1 MNPRPLVAVVDDDAS
16 VCKAL
21 ARLLRF
27 SNIDVLSYSSALDF
41 LENGESHNPD
51 CMVLDIQMPE
61 MNGIELRD
69 RLRTRTRHIPVIFIP
84 AHDDAEAREKALGGG
99 AVAHLHKPFSD
110 GDLLKAVGRALG
122 EEEHKK

>member
-1 MNPRPLVAVVDDDAS
+1 MSIRPLVAVVDDDAS

-21 ARLLRF
+21 TRLLRA

-51 CMVLDIQMPE
+51 CIVLDIQMPA

-69 RLRTRTRHIPVIFIP
+69 RLNAHARHIPVVFIT
-84 AHDDAEAREKALGGG
+84 AHDDSEAREMALAGG
-99 AVAHLHKPFSD
+99 AVAHLRKPFND
-110 GDLLKAVGRALG
+110 EDLLAAVERALS
-122 EEEHKK
+122 EEKRKT